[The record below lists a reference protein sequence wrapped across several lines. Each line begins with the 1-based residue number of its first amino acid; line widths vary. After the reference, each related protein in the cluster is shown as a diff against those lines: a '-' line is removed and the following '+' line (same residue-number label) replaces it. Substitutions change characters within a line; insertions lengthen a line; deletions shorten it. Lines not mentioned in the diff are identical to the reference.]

1 MRRIDLADA
10 GFLLAERR
18 ETPMHVGGV
27 NLFTLPDG
35 ADEHKFLE
43 GLAGV
48 LRNADSF
55 RKPFGEYVVSKPT
68 GMFWETDDNMDL
80 DYHIRHSALPKPGR
94 YRELFALASRL
105 HSVLLDRNRPLWE
118 IHLIEGLQNRQFAV
132 YNKMHHAA
140 IDGVGAMHITR
151 GMCSTSKSG
160 RINHAP
166 LSMEAY
172 DAYKASRSS
181 NRTRQVK
188 PRESELRAVADAVK
202 QTFDSGTNLVGAMR
216 RFSGAFLGRSG
227 NLAVPWHNVP
237 KTSINTKVSGARRFV
252 AQSWEFDR
260 VKAVCK
266 ALDGTLNDIVLA
278 MCSGALRRYLESR
291 NELPRHSLKAMA
303 PVSLRE
309 EGDLESANAV
319 GFITADLATNIK
331 DPEKRLRAIQQ
342 SMRAG
347 KELLQGLSSREAS
360 IFMQLTQLPAV
371 VTSVLGLADKFP
383 AFSTVISNVPGPRE
397 QLYWNGARLDG
408 IYPASIVFDGFA
420 MNITLVSRCLPSFLA
435 TDSTL
440 YRLPG
445 RCIAGAG
452 RSGRASRGTRPQAQS
467 EAQSSQ
473 QSHGKEY
480 IRQEIESRGE
490 IQGCR
495 QAQSESEGKTQGP
508 AQSKSKGKG
517 KGKNQAQNKSQG
529 AGKNNI
535 EIKAQGESESQ
546 AEVAI
551 KLPAHRACGRPLY
564 RTLEGIAGLQSALLE
579 ADAEPAYP
587 LLRTAVGKA
596 VGNDTAP
603 GFTLQAVITN
613 RSCSGQRLL
622 QITRIQ

>member
-1 MRRIDLADA
+1 MRRIELADA

-181 NRTRQVK
+181 NRTRQVT

-202 QTFDSGTNLVGAMR
+202 QTFDSGTNLMGAMR

-309 EGDLESANAV
+309 EGDVASANAV

-420 MNITLVSRCLPSFLA
+420 MNITLVSYNNKLDFGIVACRRSLPQIQRSIDYLEDALQELEEVAGLRAVPSRKPRAKRKAASKA
-435 TDSTL
+435 TAKNTSGKK
-440 YRLPG
+440 PK
-445 RCIAGAG
+445 AGAK
-452 RSGRASRGTRPQAQS
+452 SRVVTTPKAKAKAKPKAQPK
-467 EAQSSQ
+467 A
-473 QSHGKEY
+473 K
-480 IRQEIESRGE
+480 
-490 IQGCR
+490 
-495 QAQSESEGKTQGP
+495 AKAKAKAKTKP
-508 AQSKSKGKG
+508 KAKPKAPVKTTSKSKPKARS
-517 KGKNQAQNKSQG
+517 KVRPKN
-529 AGKNNI
+529 
-535 EIKAQGESESQ
+535 
-546 AEVAI
+546 
-551 KLPAHRACGRPLY
+551 R
-564 RTLEGIAGLQSALLE
+564 
-579 ADAEPAYP
+579 
-587 LLRTAVGKA
+587 
-596 VGNDTAP
+596 
-603 GFTLQAVITN
+603 
-613 RSCSGQRLL
+613 
-622 QITRIQ
+622 

>member
-1 MRRIDLADA
+1 MRRIELADA

-18 ETPMHVGGV
+18 ETPMHVGGI

-420 MNITLVSRCLPSFLA
+420 MNITLVSYNNQLDFGIVACRRSLPQIQRSIDYLEDALQELEEVAGLRAVPARKPRAKRKAASKA
-435 TDSTL
+435 TAKNTS
-440 YRLPG
+440 G
-445 RCIAGAG
+445 KKSKVGAK
-452 RSGRASRGTRPQAQS
+452 SRAVAKPKAKAKAKPKAQPK
-467 EAQSSQ
+467 A
-473 QSHGKEY
+473 K
-480 IRQEIESRGE
+480 
-490 IQGCR
+490 
-495 QAQSESEGKTQGP
+495 AKAKAKAKTKP
-508 AQSKSKGKG
+508 KTKAKAPVKTTSKSKP
-517 KGKNQAQNKSQG
+517 
-529 AGKNNI
+529 
-535 EIKAQGESESQ
+535 KAR
-546 AEVAI
+546 AKVRP
-551 KLPAHRACGRPLY
+551 KLR
-564 RTLEGIAGLQSALLE
+564 
-579 ADAEPAYP
+579 
-587 LLRTAVGKA
+587 
-596 VGNDTAP
+596 
-603 GFTLQAVITN
+603 
-613 RSCSGQRLL
+613 
-622 QITRIQ
+622 